1 MAEAARSLHLTTAAV
16 AHQIKALEKELS
28 IALVAR
34 SGRTVMPTPA
44 GYQLLEKVEPLMLGL
59 SELRASVHNPGMEGQ
74 LRLGV
79 INSAL
84 HTLLP
89 EVLQRYS
96 SKYPNVSVHVH
107 GGLSNQLFGQLQDD
121 VVDAAICLHPQFS
134 LAKSFEWQALKDEP
148 LVVLASKRIAHVPPL
163 RLLKTRPFIRYDRR
177 LGGGKL
183 AQAYLRAHGIMAR
196 EVLELDSLLTIA
208 LLVHRQMGV
217 ALVPA
222 FSSPLT
228 KGLDIVA
235 LPLDDAPEARTV
247 GMLWKR
253 ASGRT
258 ALIRAALDEARLV
271 LNEMPP

>member
-1 MAEAARSLHLTTAAV
+1 MAEAARRLNLTTAAV

-28 IALVAR
+28 VALVAR

-44 GYQLLEKVEPLMLGL
+44 GYLLLEKIGPLMVGL

-96 SKYPNVSVHVH
+96 GKYPNVSVHVH
-107 GGLSNQLFGQLQDD
+107 GGLSDQLFRQLQED
-121 VVDAAICLHPQFS
+121 VVDVAICLHPPFS

-208 LLVHRQMGV
+208 LLVHKQMGV

-253 ASGRT
+253 ASVRT

-271 LNEMPP
+271 LEEMPP